1 MSLPYCDFHFMTVVW
16 NWMHSISKVSLYICV
31 HVYLHVCT
39 CIYIYITGNKLKK
52 KFLMYDNLPE
62 GKNKT
67 LPRYLKKDKYMNNN
81 VAVPNCTVFYT

>member
-1 MSLPYCDFHFMTVVW
+1 M
-16 NWMHSISKVSLYICV
+16 YICMYV
-31 HVYLHVCT
+31 HVY
-39 CIYIYITGNKLKK
+39 IYISLGINLKK

-81 VAVPNCTVFYT
+81 VAVANCTVFYT